1 MELRRLRYFVTV
13 VEEGGFTRAAAR
25 LHLSQPGL
33 SAQIR
38 QLERELGQ
46 PLLDRSGRTVTPT
59 EVGRAVLPYARAALA
74 AVAGARQ
81 AVDAYTGL
89 LRGRVTLGTVSGVA
103 GEAFELP
110 ALLAEFRDAHPGV
123 EVSLTEDSSE
133 RMRAAL
139 LSGELD
145 LALLGTADA
154 EPPPGLAYRVV
165 VDEPLAVAVADT
177 DPLAGRE
184 EVALA
189 ELAERQLICL
199 PRGTGVRAVLER
211 ACARAGFAPRV
222 AFEAASPQLVRQLA
236 ARGLGPAVLPWGD
249 EPVPDGLRVLRL
261 VRPTLRGRVAL
272 AHRAAGPPSP
282 AARAFLTHLH
292 TTLPDG
298 GPASGRRDADVA
310 RGSR

>member
-1 MELRRLRYFVTV
+1 MELRRLQYFVTV

-38 QLERELGQ
+38 QLERDLGQ

-81 AVDAYTGL
+81 AVDEYTGL
-89 LRGRVTLGTVSGVA
+89 LRGRVTLGIVSGVA
-103 GEAFELP
+103 GHAFELP

-165 VDEPLAVAVADT
+165 VDEPLVAAVRDG
-177 DPLAGRE
+177 DPLAGRD

-189 ELAERQLICL
+189 ELADRALICL
-199 PRGTGVRAVLER
+199 PRGTGVRTVLER
-211 ACARAGFAPRV
+211 ACAQAGFAPRV
-222 AFEAASPQLVRQLA
+222 AFEAAAPQLVQQLA
-236 ARGLGPAVLPWGD
+236 VRGLGVAVLPWGG
-249 EPVPDGLRVLRL
+249 EPAPAGLRVLPL
-261 VRPTLRGRVAL
+261 VRPALRGRIAL
-272 AHRAAGPPSP
+272 AHRDGGPAGP
-282 AARAFLTHLH
+282 AARAFLARLRAE
-292 TTLPDG
+292 LPDARPG
-298 GPASGRRDADVA
+298 VDA
-310 RGSR
+310 

>member
-38 QLERELGQ
+38 QLERDLGQ

-81 AVDAYTGL
+81 AVDEYTGL
-89 LRGRVTLGTVSGVA
+89 LRGRVRLGIVSGVA

-110 ALLAEFRDAHPGV
+110 ALLGEFRDAHPGV
-123 EVSLTEDSSE
+123 EVSLTEDSSDG
-133 RMRAAL
+133 MRTAL

-165 VDEPLAVAVADT
+165 IDQPLVAAVAAG
-177 DPLAGRE
+177 DPLAGRK

-189 ELAERQLICL
+189 ELADRALICL

-211 ACARAGFAPRV
+211 ACAQAGFAPRV
-222 AFEAASPQLVRQLA
+222 AFEAAIPPLVRQLA
-236 ARGLGPAVLPWGD
+236 VRGLGVAVLPWGE
-249 EPVPDGLRVLRL
+249 EPVPEGLRVLPL
-261 VRPTLRGRVAL
+261 VRPALRGRVAL
-272 AHRAAGPPSP
+272 AHREGGPTGP
-282 AARAFLTHLH
+282 AARAFLGRLH
-292 TTLPDG
+292 AALPDVRPG
-298 GPASGRRDADVA
+298 AGA
-310 RGSR
+310 